1 MTELSRSFP
10 KVSLYLILHEHLV
23 NFSRNITIDW
33 IDSNKQRNFT
43 LWNQF
48 RIDLN
53 KTIGIRKK
61 RKLFEVSFSD
71 TSRSS
76 FRCKKK
82 NPVTSDL
89 PARKRVLNCTTTRFH
104 SLIILLTPFSPLN
117 RKLGASPPLLLN
129 PESLPSTDHN
139 KYKLNDYFM
148 EQLGSWKKKLGRS
161 WSSPFGA
168 ARNLSCI
175 T

>member
-10 KVSLYLILHEHLV
+10 KVSLCLILYEHLV

-71 TSRSS
+71 TIDRV
-76 FRCKKK
+76 FGAKKK
-82 NPVTSDL
+82 IP
-89 PARKRVLNCTTTRFH
+89 
-104 SLIILLTPFSPLN
+104 
-117 RKLGASPPLLLN
+117 
-129 PESLPSTDHN
+129 
-139 KYKLNDYFM
+139 
-148 EQLGSWKKKLGRS
+148 
-161 WSSPFGA
+161 
-168 ARNLSCI
+168 
-175 T
+175 

>member
-82 NPVTSDL
+82 SRNVWFASQKTSSQLHDDSVSFSDY
-89 PARKRVLNCTTTRFH
+89 P
-104 SLIILLTPFSPLN
+104 SYPLLTSQQET
-117 RKLGASPPLLLN
+117 RCISTAIIKSREPPL
-129 PESLPSTDHN
+129 D
-139 KYKLNDYFM
+139 
-148 EQLGSWKKKLGRS
+148 GS
-161 WSSPFGA
+161 
-168 ARNLSCI
+168 
-175 T
+175 